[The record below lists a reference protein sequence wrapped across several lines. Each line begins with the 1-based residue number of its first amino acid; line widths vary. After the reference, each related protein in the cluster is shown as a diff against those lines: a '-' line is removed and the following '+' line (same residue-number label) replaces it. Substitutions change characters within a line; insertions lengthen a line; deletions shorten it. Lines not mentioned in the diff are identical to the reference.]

1 MGKTTKPLFS
11 QVVQYFQSNSGQYW
25 QYVGQHL
32 FLTLVTLAIS
42 MVIALPLG
50 YLGSRLKPVAS
61 FCVAFAQVLRIIPS
75 LALLFLLIPVIGTGM
90 VPALIALVVLA
101 LPPLLINTILGFNEV
116 SPLYKEVGTALGMTS
131 RQLRRQIEIPLA
143 LPYVLN
149 GIKLAIVEIIA
160 SATLATYIGA
170 GGLGTLIFTGLGL
183 YDMTYIV
190 IGAVSV
196 AALSLG
202 AMLGFDFL
210 IRKVR
215 KHDKSSYS
223 I

>member
-1 MGKTTKPLFS
+1 LFS

-196 AALSLG
+196 TALSLG

>member
-1 MGKTTKPLFS
+1 MFS

-160 SATLATYIGA
+160 SATLATYIGT

>member
-1 MGKTTKPLFS
+1 LLA
-11 QVVQYFQSNSGQYW
+11 QIIQYFQLNSGQYW
-25 QYVGQHL
+25 HYVGQHL
-32 FLTLVTLAIS
+32 GLTIAALAIS

-50 YLGSRLKPVAS
+50 YLGSQIKFVAS

-75 LALLFLLIPVIGTGM
+75 LALLFLLIPFIGTGF

-116 SPLYKEVGTALGMTS
+116 SPLYQEVGTALGMDQQ
-131 RQLRRQIEIPLA
+131 QLRRQIEIPLA
-143 LPYVLN
+143 LPYILN
-149 GIKLAIVEIIA
+149 GIKLALVEIIA

-183 YDMTYIV
+183 YDMTYVV
-190 IGAVSV
+190 IGALSV
-196 AALSLG
+196 AFLSLL

-215 KHDKSSYS
+215 TYDRSNYS

>member
-1 MGKTTKPLFS
+1 MFS

-160 SATLATYIGA
+160 STTLATYIGA

>member
-1 MGKTTKPLFS
+1 MFS

-196 AALSLG
+196 TALSLG

>member
-1 MGKTTKPLFS
+1 MFS
-11 QVVQYFQSNSGQYW
+11 QVIQYFQSNSGQYW

-32 FLTLVTLAIS
+32 FLTLVTLVIS

-50 YLGSRLKPVAS
+50 YLGSRVKPVAS

-90 VPALIALVVLA
+90 VPALISLVVLA

-183 YDMTYIV
+183 YDMTYVV

-210 IRKVR
+210 IRKVQ
-215 KHDKSSYS
+215 KNDKSSYS